1 MNAEAQNAIHN
12 LINGNLSD
20 AKIAAQ
26 DIEGEI
32 IARNAEDIGFDR
44 YQALLIASY
53 LKGAI
58 SYQNYCDSY
67 QRHKIKF

>member
-20 AKIAAQ
+20 AKNIAQ
-26 DIEGEI
+26 DIEAEI

-53 LKGAI
+53 LKGI
-58 SYQNYCDSY
+58 ITYQNYCDNY
-67 QRHKIKF
+67 QSHKIKF